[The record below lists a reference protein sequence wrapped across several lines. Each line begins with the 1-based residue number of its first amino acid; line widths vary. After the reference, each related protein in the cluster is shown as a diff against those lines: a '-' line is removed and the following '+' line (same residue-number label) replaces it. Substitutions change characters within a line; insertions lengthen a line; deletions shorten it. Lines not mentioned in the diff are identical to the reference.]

1 MRLGAVCPASGSR
14 FLLGSL
20 FSIFLL
26 LAISASTSIIHAQ
39 SVDFS
44 MRTVFRGEGLPQGS
58 SDNYNEVIVT
68 SLYGFSGQVS
78 LSATVVPIL
87 SEGPTVSF
95 YVPSVSVP
103 SGGSG
108 ATALLVSTVSNTPLG
123 NYTVTITGT
132 SGTLSHTTSFWLYVS
147 APYRPPDFVVTA
159 HPSLV
164 TAPLSPHL
172 VVNVNSNIGLTSL
185 NGFSGT
191 VSLSIITLPGPAVFI
206 TPSSVMLD
214 SGGTANATLTIQPFL
229 AGNYTV
235 TVIGAASGNPSHFA
249 TVSFNIQPP
258 ATDVAVLAYRL
269 AYNANPVPG
278 GTLVLTNSFT
288 NAGAAL
294 ISVTGLTFNL
304 GFGSYV
310 PSTGLPLNL
319 TSGEN
324 KVLTVKIMIPLTA
337 TLGNQSLLATLEWIY
352 YAPSQGLWLQ
362 GPTRYESGGISV
374 SQSPISVPLG
384 QISRLTEQVTILG
397 PWLLVGYAIAATS
410 GAMLVIR
417 QDKKKQKSLR
427 SRQSLHSNQ

>member
-1 MRLGAVCPASGSR
+1 
-14 FLLGSL
+14 LGSL

-26 LAISASTSIIHAQ
+26 LAISVSTSIVHAQ

-44 MRTVFRGEGLPQGS
+44 LRTVFRGEGLPQGS
-58 SDNYNEVIVT
+58 SDNYNEVNAT
-68 SLYGFSGQVS
+68 SLYGFSGQVD
-78 LSATVVPIL
+78 LSATVAPIL
-87 SEGPTVSF
+87 SNGPTVSY

-108 ATALLVSTVSNTPLG
+108 TTAILVSTVSNTPLG

-159 HPSLV
+159 HPSCLV
-164 TAPLSPHL
+164 TAALSPHL

-191 VSLSIITLPGPAVFI
+191 VSLSFNTLPGPAVFI
-206 TPSSVMLD
+206 TPSSVTLD

-235 TVIGAASGNPSHFA
+235 TVIGTASGNPSRFA

-269 AYNANPVPG
+269 TYNANPVPG

-310 PSTGLPLNL
+310 LSTELPLNL
-319 TSGEN
+319 TSGES
-324 KVLTVKIMIPLTA
+324 KVLTVRIMIPLTA
-337 TLGNQSLLATLEWIY
+337 TLGNQSLGATLEWIY
-352 YAPSQGLWLQ
+352 YAPGQGLWLH
-362 GPTRYESGGISV
+362 GPTKYGSGSISV
-374 SQSPISVPLG
+374 SQSPIFAPLG
-384 QISRLTEQVTILG
+384 QIIRLTGLIDNLA
-397 PWLLVGYAIAATS
+397 PWLLVGYATAVIS

-417 QDKKKQKSLR
+417 QDKKKQKSLT
-427 SRQSLHSNQ
+427 SRQSSPSNQ

>member
-1 MRLGAVCPASGSR
+1 
-14 FLLGSL
+14 
-20 FSIFLL
+20 
-26 LAISASTSIIHAQ
+26 
-39 SVDFS
+39 
-44 MRTVFRGEGLPQGS
+44 
-58 SDNYNEVIVT
+58 
-68 SLYGFSGQVS
+68 
-78 LSATVVPIL
+78 
-87 SEGPTVSF
+87 
-95 YVPSVSVP
+95 
-103 SGGSG
+103 
-108 ATALLVSTVSNTPLG
+108 
-123 NYTVTITGT
+123 
-132 SGTLSHTTSFWLYVS
+132 
-147 APYRPPDFVVTA
+147 
-159 HPSLV
+159 
-164 TAPLSPHL
+164 
-172 VVNVNSNIGLTSL
+172 
-185 NGFSGT
+185 
-191 VSLSIITLPGPAVFI
+191 
-206 TPSSVMLD
+206 MLD